1 MTADMLLYS
10 DDKVLRIG
18 DAGHMHAYV
27 PELQT
32 LLCVLE

>member
-10 DDKVLRIG
+10 DDKGLRTG

-27 PELQT
+27 SELQT
-32 LLCVLE
+32 LL